1 MFNVVTP
8 IVRPAVGY
16 GKWRHMERWEDFYKR
31 SSRVPPPDKYRWFL
45 ERVPAGGRL
54 LDVGAGTG
62 WFASMV
68 KSYDPGM
75 TVDAID
81 NEPKSIELLKNNPD
95 VARIYCMSCDEFVS
109 DRAYDAVWAMSS
121 LFFLASSKLPKV
133 LTGLRKAVKSNGL
146 VIFNYIAD
154 MGREDADREAA
165 PGEAMRGFS
174 TISRQELTKAIAQAG
189 LELERLTEGERP
201 FGRDKIMLKVY
212 FARCTRP

>member
-1 MFNVVTP
+1 ME
-8 IVRPAVGY
+8 GH
-16 GKWRHMERWEDFYKR
+16 GKQRGMERWEDFYKR

-62 WFASMV
+62 WFASMA

-75 TVDAID
+75 TIDAID
-81 NEPKSIELLKNNPD
+81 NEPKSIELLQNNPD
-95 VARIYCMSCDEFVS
+95 VARIFCMSCDEFVS

-121 LFFLASSKLPKV
+121 LFFLAKSKLPKI
-133 LTGLRKAVKSNGL
+133 LTGLRNAAKSDGL

-154 MGREDADREAA
+154 LEPERTVRKRPSGQ
-165 PGEAMRGFS
+165 AMRGFS
-174 TISRQELTKAIAQAG
+174 TISRDELTGAIAQAG

-212 FARCTRP
+212 FAQCTRP

>member
-1 MFNVVTP
+1 
-8 IVRPAVGY
+8 
-16 GKWRHMERWEDFYKR
+16 MERWEDFYKR

-62 WFASMV
+62 WFASMA

-75 TVDAID
+75 TIDAID
-81 NEPKSIELLKNNPD
+81 NEPKSIELLQNNPD
-95 VARIYCMSCDEFVS
+95 VARIFCMSCDEFVS

-121 LFFLASSKLPKV
+121 LFFLAKSKLPKI
-133 LTGLRKAVKSNGL
+133 LTGLRNAAKSDGL

-154 MGREDADREAA
+154 LEPERTVRKRPSGQ
-165 PGEAMRGFS
+165 AMRGFS
-174 TISRQELTKAIAQAG
+174 TISRDELTGAIAQAG

-212 FARCTRP
+212 FAQCTRP